1 MHMQLHPVPHRGAY
15 RPSSGLRRA
24 DIPHE
29 RLRRLHDLWHAKK
42 GRRGLPAR
50 ADIDVLEL
58 KPWLGHLILAEVRE
72 GDGDYDFRYRVY
84 GTVLAGW
91 FGRDLTGRTSGELPV
106 GLRERSEQGYRSACR
121 RAQPELVCQSCHL
134 NEDSSCLAKLILPL
148 GSAAPQSPIRVGHL
162 LIAAYFV

>member
-1 MHMQLHPVPHRGAY
+1 MQMLLQSVSHWGSL

-42 GRRGLPAR
+42 GQRGLPAR

-91 FGRDLTGRTSGELPV
+91 FGRDLTGRTSDELPV
-106 GLRERSEQGYRSACR
+106 GLRERSEHGYRSVCR

-134 NEDSSCLAKLILPL
+134 KEDSSRLAKLILPL
-148 GSAAPQSPIRVGHL
+148 GSAASQSPDRVKHL